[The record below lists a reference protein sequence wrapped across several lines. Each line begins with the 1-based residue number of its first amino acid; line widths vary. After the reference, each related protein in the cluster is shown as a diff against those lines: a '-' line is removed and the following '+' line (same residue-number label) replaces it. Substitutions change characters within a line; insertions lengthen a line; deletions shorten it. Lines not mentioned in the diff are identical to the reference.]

1 MSRETDTPSSGP
13 NGRGGAAYPSGTP
26 PYGTPTVSDGGT
38 EADRSATRPEER
50 KTETTLTTRIRINIP
65 GSRPI
70 PPVVVRKPVADAE
83 GSGDTRTGS
92 GAGAGNE
99 ANAPGAA
106 TPRGTGTAEPSAE
119 PGQSGQ
125 SGQSGEDKPTSDWFA
140 PRKSGSGKPGQG
152 GGSTNGA
159 GLPGGSGPAAGG
171 PADTRS
177 GGPAAGGSG
186 AGGSGAGRP
195 GGVVGSMSRPGGSRS
210 GGTNGAGLPGG
221 ATGGPV
227 APGHGGGTGS
237 FDVTEAL
244 AAGPLGN
251 GSRPAPG
258 REGGETRRDD
268 LPYFSENDRLGQNGQ
283 GGYGGQGAPP
293 GYGDAGGPGGPGPQ
307 GPSGPTGGPVTGD
320 GPLAPPAGGPG
331 GFNEQGGPGGFESG
345 RSGGPGSFDDPGR
358 PGGPG
363 AFNEPGRSSGPGG
376 FDEPGG
382 PGGPGGFNEP
392 GRSGGPGSF
401 DDAGRP
407 GGPGAFDEPGRSG
420 GPGGFDDPGGP
431 GGPGAFN
438 EPGRSGGP
446 GGFNEPGRSGG
457 PGSFDDPGRPG
468 TPGGP
473 AGPGAPGAFN
483 EPGRP
488 GGPGAP
494 AGPGAPTGPGGI
506 GGPAGT
512 GGPGGP
518 AGTAKSGGPVAP
530 GAPGAP
536 GGPGALGGP
545 GGPGG
550 APGTAAPTGHG
561 AAGHGGPGGGMSDD
575 TAILTPQKPAPE
587 PPDGQSYGPRH
598 DNVSG
603 HTVTSG
609 IPVVPPGAASSF
621 GPGAPGDGPVPHTA
635 PKLPEPVSPPPAS
648 SSKAP
653 KKKGRNKLVLLA
665 AGLVVVAGGVYGAG
679 LLMNRTDVPKGTS
692 VLGVDI
698 GGTTRDGAVKKLND
712 AFDGRVGKPLKLS
725 VDGKTVSLDPDK
737 AGLQFDMDATA
748 DAAAKSDY
756 NPVSVIGSLFGNHR
770 VVTPVM
776 PVDEEKLHASLENAA
791 GGSGASTDGT
801 IKFEGGKAVPVYGKT
816 GKGIDVAKSTAAV
829 EEAYRT
835 QVETG
840 NPGTVNLPT
849 TTRQP
854 TVSNAEV
861 DRMLKEVA
869 QPAMSDL
876 ATVRTDAAHSI
887 DFGRVSLPKILSF
900 KAVDGKLVDTYNL
913 KALQEAYG
921 TTFEGVK
928 IDGASGKRDVLP
940 QDVVT
945 ALREALRGKTPA
957 ERIGVIDTKPN

>member
-26 PYGTPTVSDGGT
+26 PYGTPTVSDSGT
-38 EADRSATRPEER
+38 EAGRSATRPEER

-70 PPVVVRKPVADAE
+70 PPVVVRKPVVDAA
-83 GSGDTRTGS
+83 GSGDTGTGS
-92 GAGAGNE
+92 GAGAGND
-99 ANAPGAA
+99 ATAPGAA
-106 TPRGTGTAEPSAE
+106 TPRGTGTVEPSAE
-119 PGQSGQ
+119 PGQSAE
-125 SGQSGEDKPTSDWFA
+125 SGDDKPTSDWFA

-152 GGSTNGA
+152 SGSTNGA

-171 PADTRS
+171 SGAGGPGAGGTGS
-177 GGPAAGGSG
+177 GGPA

-195 GGVVGSMSRPGGSRS
+195 GGVVGSMNRPGGSRS

-251 GSRPAPG
+251 GSRPGPG
-258 REGGETRRDD
+258 TDGAETRRDD
-268 LPYFSENDRLGQNGQ
+268 LPYFSENDRLGGQNGQSGQNGQ
-283 GGYGGQGAPP
+283 GGYGGQGGQGAPS
-293 GYGDAGGPGGPGPQ
+293 GFGDAGGPGTQ
-307 GPSGPTGGPVTGD
+307 GPAGPTGGPVTGD
-320 GPLAPPAGGPG
+320 GPMIPPTGGTGGPG
-331 GFNEQGGPGGFESG
+331 GFSEQGGPGGPGAFDEPGVPGGTGAFNEPGGPGGPGGFSEPG
-345 RSGGPGSFDDPGR
+345 RSGGPG
-358 PGGPG
+358 
-363 AFNEPGRSSGPGG
+363 AFS
-376 FDEPGG
+376 EPGG

-401 DDAGRP
+401 GEP
-407 GGPGAFDEPGRSG
+407 GGPGTFDE
-420 GPGGFDDPGGP
+420 
-431 GGPGAFN
+431 
-438 EPGRSGGP
+438 
-446 GGFNEPGRSGG
+446 
-457 PGSFDDPGRPG
+457 PGRPG
-468 TPGGP
+468 TPRG
-473 AGPGAPGAFN
+473 PGAFN

-494 AGPGAPTGPGGI
+494 AGPGAV

-518 AGTAKSGGPVAP
+518 AGAASPGRPGGPRGTGKP
-530 GAPGAP
+530 GAPS
-536 GGPGALGGP
+536 GP
-545 GGPGG
+545 GGPGSPLGG
-550 APGTAAPTGHG
+550 APGAAAPTTGHG
-561 AAGHGGPGGGMSDD
+561 AAGPGPGGGMSDD

-587 PPDGQSYGPRH
+587 PPDGQGYGPRH

-609 IPVVPPGAASSF
+609 IPVVPPGAASPF
-621 GPGAPGDGPVPHTA
+621 GPGAPGDGPAPHTA

-665 AGLVVVAGGVYGAG
+665 AAVVVAAGGVYGAG
-679 LLMNRTDVPKGTS
+679 LLMNRTDVPKGTT

-698 GGTTRDGAVKKLND
+698 GGTTRDGAVKKLDD
-712 AFDGRVGKPLKLS
+712 AFDDRVGKPLKLS
-725 VDGKTVSLDPDK
+725 VDGKTVSLDPDN

-748 DAAAKSDY
+748 DSAAKSDY

-770 VVTPVM
+770 VVKPVM
-776 PVDEEKLHASLENAA
+776 PVDEEKLHASLEDVA

-840 NPGTVNLPT
+840 TPGTVNLPT

-861 DRMLKEVA
+861 DRMLKEFA

>member
-26 PYGTPTVSDGGT
+26 PYGTPTVSDAGT
-38 EADRSATRPEER
+38 DAGRSATRPEER

-70 PPVVVRKPVADAE
+70 PPVVVRKPVAEADAPA
-83 GSGDTRTGS
+83 GTDTHAEASAAPGTAPS
-92 GAGAGNE
+92 TGAG
-99 ANAPGAA
+99 P
-106 TPRGTGTAEPSAE
+106 GTAEPPAE
-119 PGQSGQ
+119 PAQQGD
-125 SGQSGEDKPTSDWFA
+125 DKPASDWFA
-140 PRKSGSGKPGQG
+140 PRKSGGGKGGPGS
-152 GGSTNGA
+152 GSTNGA
-159 GLPGGSGPAAGG
+159 GLPGGSRPA
-171 PADTRS
+171 P
-177 GGPAAGGSG
+177 GGSG
-186 AGGSGAGRP
+186 AGGPAAGASGGARPGAGRP
-195 GGVVGSMSRPGGSRS
+195 GGVVGSMGAPGGSPS
-210 GGTNGAGLPGG
+210 GGTKGAGLPGG

-258 REGGETRRDD
+258 GEPRRDD
-268 LPYFSENDRLGQNGQ
+268 LPYFSENGRDGQAGQNGQ
-283 GGYGGQGAPP
+283 SGYGGQ
-293 GYGDAGGPGGPGPQ
+293 PGGPSAADGFGTPGSPGSRGPA
-307 GPSGPTGGPVTGD
+307 GPTGGPVTGD
-320 GPLAPPAGGPG
+320 GPMVPPAGAGFDEQGGPGRPGGFNTPGGPGAPGAFDAPGGPGGPG
-331 GFNEQGGPGGFESG
+331 GFGNEPGGPAGPGAFDAPGGPGG
-345 RSGGPGSFDDPGR
+345 RSGPDGFGDPARPGAPESFNDPGR

-363 AFNEPGRSSGPGG
+363 APS
-376 FDEPGG
+376 
-382 PGGPGGFNEP
+382 
-392 GRSGGPGSF
+392 
-401 DDAGRP
+401 
-407 GGPGAFDEPGRSG
+407 
-420 GPGGFDDPGGP
+420 
-431 GGPGAFN
+431 AFN
-438 EPGRSGGP
+438 
-446 GGFNEPGRSGG
+446 
-457 PGSFDDPGRPG
+457 
-468 TPGGP
+468 
-473 AGPGAPGAFN
+473 A
-483 EPGRP
+483 PGRP
-488 GGPGAP
+488 GGPGA
-494 AGPGAPTGPGGI
+494 I
-506 GGPAGT
+506 G
-512 GGPGGP
+512 GGPGG
-518 AGTAKSGGPVAP
+518 
-530 GAPGAP
+530 PGAP
-536 GGPGALGGP
+536 GGPAGP
-545 GGPGG
+545 GGTP
-550 APGTAAPTGHG
+550 APG
-561 AAGHGGPGGGMSDD
+561 AAGTGPGGGMSDD

-587 PPDGQSYGPRH
+587 PPEGQGYGPRH

-609 IPVVPPGAASSF
+609 IPVVPSGAASPF
-621 GPGAPGDGPVPHTA
+621 GPGAPGDGPVPHAA

-665 AGLVVVAGGVYGAG
+665 VGVVVLAGGAYGAG
-679 LLMNRTDVPKGTS
+679 LLMNRTDVPKGTT

-698 GGTTRDGAVKKLND
+698 GGTTRDGAVRKLD
-712 AFDGRVGKPLKLS
+712 EAFDKNAGKELKLS
-725 VDGKTVSLDPDK
+725 LGGKTVALDPDN

-756 NPVSVIGSLFGNHR
+756 NPVSVIASLFGNHR

-776 PVDEEKLHASLENAA
+776 PVDEEKLHASLEAAA
-791 GGSGASTDGT
+791 GGSGATSDGT
-801 IKFEGGKAVPVYGKT
+801 IKFKGGKAVPVYGKT
-816 GKGIDVAKSTAAV
+816 GKGVDLAKSTTAV

-840 NPGTVNLPT
+840 TAGTVNLPT

-876 ATVRTDAAHSI
+876 VTVRTDAAHSI
-887 DFGRVSLPKILSF
+887 DFGPVSLPKILSF

-921 TTFEGVK
+921 TTFEGVQ
-928 IDGASGKRDVLP
+928 IEGASGKRDVLP

-957 ERIGVIDTKPN
+957 ERVGVIDTKPN

>member
-26 PYGTPTVSDGGT
+26 PYGTPTVSDAGT
-38 EADRSATRPEER
+38 DAGRSATRPEER

-70 PPVVVRKPVADAE
+70 PPVVVRKPVAEAE
-83 GSGDTRTGS
+83 GSADTDTHGEPS
-92 GAGAGNE
+92 T
-99 ANAPGAA
+99 APGAA
-106 TPRGTGTAEPSAE
+106 PSTRTGTGTGTVEPPADPAQ
-119 PGQSGQ
+119 PGD
-125 SGQSGEDKPTSDWFA
+125 DKPASDWFA
-140 PRKSGSGKPGQG
+140 PRKSGGGKGGPGS
-152 GGSTNGA
+152 GSTNGA
-159 GLPGGSGPAAGG
+159 GLTGGSGPADGAGAG
-171 PADTRS
+171 TS
-177 GGPAAGGSG
+177 GGARP
-186 AGGSGAGRP
+186 GAGRP
-195 GGVVGSMSRPGGSRS
+195 GGVVGSMGAPGGSRS

-258 REGGETRRDD
+258 GGEQRRDD
-268 LPYFSENDRLGQNGQ
+268 LPYFSENGQNGPD
-283 GGYGGQGAPP
+283 GYDGRSGGPGTANGYGGP
-293 GYGDAGGPGGPGPQ
+293 GSQ
-307 GPSGPTGGPVTGD
+307 GPAGPTGGPVTGD
-320 GPLAPPAGGPG
+320 GPMAPAAGGTG
-331 GFNEQGGPGGFESG
+331 GFNEQGGPGG
-345 RSGGPGSFDDPGR
+345 
-358 PGGPG
+358 
-363 AFNEPGRSSGPGG
+363 
-376 FDEPGG
+376 
-382 PGGPGGFNEP
+382 PGGPGGFNAP
-392 GRSGGPGSF
+392 
-401 DDAGRP
+401 A
-407 GGPGAFDEPGRSG
+407 
-420 GPGGFDDPGGP
+420 GP

-438 EPGRSGGP
+438 AP
-446 GGFNEPGRSGG
+446 GG
-457 PGSFDDPGRPG
+457 PG
-468 TPGGP
+468 TPGAPG
-473 AGPGAPGAFN
+473 GFGNEPGAPGAFN
-483 EPGRP
+483 ESGGP

-494 AGPGAPTGPGGI
+494 GGFGAPGR
-506 GGPAGT
+506 
-512 GGPGGP
+512 
-518 AGTAKSGGPVAP
+518 SGGPEAFHES

-536 GGPGALGGP
+536 GGPGAPGAFNDPGRPGGPGAPVGPGAIGGGP
-545 GGPGG
+545 GGPAGTGVPG
-550 APGTAAPTGHG
+550 APGGPAGPAGQGGATAPG
-561 AAGHGGPGGGMSDD
+561 AAGPGPGGGMSDD
-575 TAILTPQKPAPE
+575 TAILTPQKPAP
-587 PPDGQSYGPRH
+587 DGQGYGPRH

-609 IPVVPPGAASSF
+609 IPVVPPGAASPF

-635 PKLPEPVSPPPAS
+635 PKLPEPVSPPPAG

-653 KKKGRNKLVLLA
+653 KKKGRSKLVLLA
-665 AGLVVVAGGVYGAG
+665 VGVVVLAGGVYGAG

-698 GGTTRDGAVKKLND
+698 GGTTRDGAVRKLD
-712 AFDGRVGKPLKLS
+712 EAFDGNAGKPLKLS
-725 VDGKTVSLDPDK
+725 VGGKTVALDPDN

-776 PVDEEKLHASLENAA
+776 PVDEEKLHASLEDAA

-801 IKFEGGKAVPVYGKT
+801 IEFKGGKAVPVYGKV
-816 GKGIDVAKSTAAV
+816 GKGIDLAKATTTV

-840 NPGTVNLPT
+840 TAGTVNLPT

-861 DRMLKEVA
+861 DRVLKDFA
-869 QPAMSDL
+869 QPAMS
-876 ATVRTDAAHSI
+876 AKAIVQTDAAHSI
-887 DFGRVSLPKILSF
+887 PFGELSLPKILSF

-921 TTFEGVK
+921 QTFEGVQ
-928 IDGASGKRDVLP
+928 IEGASGKRDVTP

-945 ALREALRGKTPA
+945 ALRKALRGKTPA